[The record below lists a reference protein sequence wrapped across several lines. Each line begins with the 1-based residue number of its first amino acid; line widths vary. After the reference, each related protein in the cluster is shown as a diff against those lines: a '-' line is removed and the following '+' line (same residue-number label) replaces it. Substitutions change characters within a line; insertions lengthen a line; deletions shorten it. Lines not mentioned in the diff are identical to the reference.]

1 MCSVRKRKKK
11 LDWSDQNTRLKKE
24 ILLVKEQNNVK
35 ITIIVYEMYFFL
47 KLLADIRKYIN
58 LF

>member
-1 MCSVRKRKKK
+1 MLCKKKKKK

>member
-1 MCSVRKRKKK
+1 MLCKKKKKK

-35 ITIIVYEMYFFL
+35 ITIIVYEMYFL
-47 KLLADIRKYIN
+47 KKLLADIRKYIN